1 MSDDDLIVRLGRVG
15 DGFRPSAHA
24 EERVRRA
31 VLEGAGLL
39 DGSPGAPPTVGCV
52 VVDDHAVVRE
62 GLRRV
67 LAQTDDLHVLGDAGN
82 GDDAV
87 ALVGRRRPDVVLMDA
102 RMPGMSGLEAT
113 REIVARHPG
122 VRVVM
127 FTAHADK
134 DLLWE
139 ALDAGAQGFVLKD
152 SDASTLIGALR
163 QAARGEPY
171 VDPRL
176 APDFL
181 RQLPT
186 PRSDTV
192 LSGREREILQMLA
205 DGMSNREVAET
216 LVVSVETVKTHV
228 KHILAKLE
236 AEHRTQA
243 VAIGIR
249 QALIR

>member
-1 MSDDDLIVRLGRVG
+1 MMTTGTGAAQTSGT
-15 DGFRPSAHA
+15 
-24 EERVRRA
+24 RRISCLVA
-31 VLEGAGLL
+31 
-39 DGSPGAPPTVGCV
+39 
-52 VVDDHAVVRE
+52 DDHAIVRE

-67 LAQTDDLHVLGDAGN
+67 LSSLDDMVVVGEASSGEAALEL
-82 GDDAV
+82 V
-87 ALVGRRRPDVVLMDA
+87 ARRRPEVVLMDA
-102 RMPGMSGLEAT
+102 RMPGMGGVAAAG
-113 REIVARHPG
+113 RIVGEHPE

-127 FTAHADK
+127 FTAHSEQ

-152 SDASTLIGALR
+152 SESAALVGAIR
-163 QAARGEPY
+163 QVVGGDPY

-181 RQLPT
+181 RQLAK
-186 PRSDTV
+186 PRAGGV
-192 LSGREREILQMLA
+192 LTERERQILQMLA
-205 DGMSNREVAET
+205 DGHSNREVSQS
-216 LVVSVETVKTHV
+216 LVLSVETVKTHV

>member
-1 MSDDDLIVRLGRVG
+1 MTTGPGTAHTDGGRRISCLV
-15 DGFRPSAHA
+15 A
-24 EERVRRA
+24 
-31 VLEGAGLL
+31 
-39 DGSPGAPPTVGCV
+39 
-52 VVDDHAVVRE
+52 DDHAIVRE

-67 LAQTDDLHVLGDAGN
+67 LSQPSDMLVVGEASSGEAALEL
-82 GDDAV
+82 V
-87 ALVGRRRPDVVLMDA
+87 AKRRPEVVLMDA
-102 RMPGMSGLEAT
+102 RMPGMGG
-113 REIVARHPG
+113 VAAAARIAQEHPD

-127 FTAHADK
+127 FTAHSEQ

-152 SDASTLIGALR
+152 SESGVVVAAIRQVVAGDPYIDERLR
-163 QAARGEPY
+163 
-171 VDPRL
+171 
-176 APDFL
+176 PDFL
-181 RQLPT
+181 RQFAR
-186 PRSDTV
+186 PRPGGV
-192 LSGREREILQMLA
+192 LSAREREILQMLA
-205 DGMSNREVAET
+205 DGNSNREVSER

>member
-1 MSDDDLIVRLGRVG
+1 VTTEAGTQ
-15 DGFRPSAHA
+15 PPQEA
-24 EERVRRA
+24 RRISC
-31 VLEGAGLL
+31 L
-39 DGSPGAPPTVGCV
+39 
-52 VVDDHAVVRE
+52 VVDDHAIVRE
-62 GLRRV
+62 GLRRILSQLEDMIV
-67 LAQTDDLHVLGDAGN
+67 VGEASSGEA
-82 GDDAV
+82 AV
-87 ALVGRRRPDVVLMDA
+87 ELVARRRAEVVLMDA
-102 RMPGMSGLEAT
+102 RMPGIGGVAAT
-113 REIVARHPG
+113 QRIVAGHPD
-122 VRVVM
+122 VRIVM
-127 FTAHADK
+127 FTAHAEQ

-152 SDASTLIGALR
+152 SESAALVGAIR
-163 QAARGEPY
+163 QVVAGDPY

-181 RQLPT
+181 RQLAR
-186 PRSDTV
+186 PRAGGV

-205 DGMSNREVAET
+205 DGFSNREVSER

>member
-1 MSDDDLIVRLGRVG
+1 MTT
-15 DGFRPSAHA
+15 
-24 EERVRRA
+24 
-31 VLEGAGLL
+31 GAGAQQAVEARRISLL
-39 DGSPGAPPTVGCV
+39 
-52 VVDDHAVVRE
+52 VVDDHAIVRE

-67 LAQTDDLHVLGDAGN
+67 LSQLEDMIVVGEASTGEAALEL
-82 GDDAV
+82 V
-87 ALVGRRRPDVVLMDA
+87 ARRRPEVVLMDA
-102 RMPGMSGLEAT
+102 RMPGIGGVVAAK
-113 REIVARHPG
+113 RIVAEHPD
-122 VRVVM
+122 VRVIM
-127 FTAHADK
+127 FTAHAEQ

-152 SDASTLIGALR
+152 SESAALVGAIR
-163 QAARGEPY
+163 QVVAGDPY

-181 RQLPT
+181 RQLSK
-186 PRSDTV
+186 PRPGSI
-192 LSGREREILQMLA
+192 LSAREREILQMLA
-205 DGMSNREVAET
+205 DGYSNREVSER

-249 QALIR
+249 QSLIH

>member
-1 MSDDDLIVRLGRVG
+1 MSTALST
-15 DGFRPSAHA
+15 RPDES
-24 EERVRRA
+24 RRISC
-31 VLEGAGLL
+31 LL
-39 DGSPGAPPTVGCV
+39 A
-52 VVDDHAVVRE
+52 DDHAIVRE

-67 LAQTDDLHVLGDAGN
+67 LSPLEDMIVVGEASSGEAALEL
-82 GDDAV
+82 V
-87 ALVGRRRPDVVLMDA
+87 ARRRPEVVLMDA
-102 RMPGMSGLEAT
+102 RMPGIGGVAAAQ
-113 REIVARHPG
+113 RIVAEHPD

-127 FTAHADK
+127 FTAHAEQ

-139 ALDAGAQGFVLKD
+139 ALKAGAQGFVLKD
-152 SDASTLIGALR
+152 SESTALVGAIR
-163 QAARGEPY
+163 QVVTGEPY

-181 RQLPT
+181 RQLAR
-186 PRSDTV
+186 PRPGGI
-192 LSGREREILQMLA
+192 LSAREREILQMLA
-205 DGMSNREVAET
+205 DGHSNREVSER

>member
-1 MSDDDLIVRLGRVG
+1 MTTGPGPQQAADGRRISCLV
-15 DGFRPSAHA
+15 A
-24 EERVRRA
+24 
-31 VLEGAGLL
+31 
-39 DGSPGAPPTVGCV
+39 
-52 VVDDHAVVRE
+52 DDHAIVRE

-67 LAQTDDLHVLGDAGN
+67 ISQNEDIIVVGEASSGEA
-82 GDDAV
+82 AV
-87 ALVGRRRPDVVLMDA
+87 ELVARRRPEVVIMDV
-102 RMPGMSGLEAT
+102 RMPGMGG
-113 REIVARHPG
+113 VAAVERIASEHPE

-127 FTAHADK
+127 FTAHSEQ

-139 ALDAGAQGFVLKD
+139 ALDAGAKGFVLKD
-152 SDASTLIGALR
+152 SDSASLMGALR
-163 QAARGEPY
+163 QVVGGDPY

-181 RQLPT
+181 RQLAR
-186 PRSDTV
+186 PRPGGV
-192 LSGREREILQMLA
+192 LSAREREILQMLA
-205 DGMSNREVAET
+205 DGHSNREVSER
-216 LVVSVETVKTHV
+216 LVLSVETVKTHV

>member
-1 MSDDDLIVRLGRVG
+1 MTTGPGTAQTDGGRRISCLV
-15 DGFRPSAHA
+15 A
-24 EERVRRA
+24 
-31 VLEGAGLL
+31 
-39 DGSPGAPPTVGCV
+39 
-52 VVDDHAVVRE
+52 DDHAIVRE

-67 LAQTDDLHVLGDAGN
+67 LSQPSDMLVVGEAPSGEAALEL
-82 GDDAV
+82 V
-87 ALVGRRRPDVVLMDA
+87 AKRRPEVVLMDA
-102 RMPGMSGLEAT
+102 RMPGMGG
-113 REIVARHPG
+113 VAAAARIAQEHPD

-127 FTAHADK
+127 FTAHSEQ

-152 SDASTLIGALR
+152 SESGVVVDAIR
-163 QAARGEPY
+163 QVVAGDPY
-171 VDPRL
+171 IDERL

-181 RQLPT
+181 RQFAR
-186 PRSDTV
+186 PRPGGV
-192 LSGREREILQMLA
+192 LSAREREILQMLA
-205 DGMSNREVAET
+205 DGNSNREVSER

>member
-1 MSDDDLIVRLGRVG
+1 MSGRHPARQPAAAAG
-15 DGFRPSAHA
+15 EGPTAMTT
-24 EERVRRA
+24 
-31 VLEGAGLL
+31 GAGAQQAVEARRISLL
-39 DGSPGAPPTVGCV
+39 
-52 VVDDHAVVRE
+52 VVDDHAIVRE

-67 LAQTDDLHVLGDAGN
+67 LSQLEDMIVVGEASTGEAALEL
-82 GDDAV
+82 V
-87 ALVGRRRPDVVLMDA
+87 ARRRPEVVLMDA
-102 RMPGMSGLEAT
+102 RMPGIGGVVAAK
-113 REIVARHPG
+113 RIVAEHPD
-122 VRVVM
+122 VRVIM
-127 FTAHADK
+127 FTAHAEQ

-152 SDASTLIGALR
+152 SESAALVGAIR
-163 QAARGEPY
+163 QVVAGDPY

-181 RQLPT
+181 RQLSK
-186 PRSDTV
+186 PRPGSI
-192 LSGREREILQMLA
+192 LSAREREILQMLA
-205 DGMSNREVAET
+205 DGYSNREVSER

-249 QALIR
+249 QSLIH

>member
-1 MSDDDLIVRLGRVG
+1 VTTAPGTAET
-15 DGFRPSAHA
+15 DGA
-24 EERVRRA
+24 RRISCLVA
-31 VLEGAGLL
+31 
-39 DGSPGAPPTVGCV
+39 
-52 VVDDHAVVRE
+52 DDHAIVRE

-67 LAQTDDLHVLGDAGN
+67 LSQPEDMLVVGEASSGEAALEL
-82 GDDAV
+82 V
-87 ALVGRRRPDVVLMDA
+87 ARRRPEVVLMDA
-102 RMPGMSGLEAT
+102 RMPGMGG
-113 REIVARHPG
+113 VAAAQRISEDHPE

-127 FTAHADK
+127 FTAHAEH

-152 SDASTLIGALR
+152 SDSSALVGAIR
-163 QAARGEPY
+163 QVVAGDPY

-181 RQLPT
+181 RQLAR
-186 PRSDTV
+186 PRSGGI
-192 LSGREREILQMLA
+192 LSAREREILQMLA
-205 DGMSNREVAET
+205 DGHSNREVSEQ

>member
-1 MSDDDLIVRLGRVG
+1 MMTTVTGAV
-15 DGFRPSAHA
+15 PTA
-24 EERVRRA
+24 ETRRISCLVA
-31 VLEGAGLL
+31 
-39 DGSPGAPPTVGCV
+39 
-52 VVDDHAVVRE
+52 DDHAIVRE

-67 LAQTDDLHVLGDAGN
+67 LSPLDDMVVVGEASSGEAALEL
-82 GDDAV
+82 V
-87 ALVGRRRPDVVLMDA
+87 ARRRPEVVLMDA
-102 RMPGMSGLEAT
+102 RMPGMGGVVAAGRIV
-113 REIVARHPG
+113 REHPE
-122 VRVVM
+122 VRVIM
-127 FTAHADK
+127 FTAHSEQ

-152 SDASTLIGALR
+152 SESSALVGAIR
-163 QAARGEPY
+163 QVVGGDPY

-181 RQLPT
+181 RQLAK
-186 PRSDTV
+186 PRAGGV
-192 LSGREREILQMLA
+192 LTERERQVLQMLA
-205 DGMSNREVAET
+205 DGHSNRQVSQS
-216 LVVSVETVKTHV
+216 LVLSVETVKTHV